1 MLLQLSALAES
12 FPFCQ
17 PDGFGIR
24 GPDRMQC
31 VRPRVVERK
40 EAVRERVI
48 RHALFYV
55 CYVLFW
61 RLGCFH
67 PSKLRAQGLAPFSL
81 V

>member
-1 MLLQLSALAES
+1 MMAMASEAQIGCSAYDPESLSE
-12 FPFCQ
+12 
-17 PDGFGIR
+17 
-24 GPDRMQC
+24 
-31 VRPRVVERK
+31 K

-48 RHALFYV
+48 RHAFFHV
-55 CYVLFW
+55 VFVFVLFW